1 MLPRTHSSFIGAVR
15 SLHDPVRASLACTHF
30 TRGSRLLDV
39 QRRDQRFYATKK
51 NSPLAEKLSVNADR
65 LWNDIQETAKWSAP
79 SDGGVTRLSAD
90 ENDKMVRDWFKDQIL
105 SLGGSYKVWPIQ
117 IGRCYVYD
125 ILTRPKV
132 NATGTQIAVFEGQD
146 NSIPPIAMGSHLDT
160 VVKGGKFDGILGV
173 GVSSTTSHAASPCSL
188 LRFLLSNASRLTF
201 VVQVLGGLEVIRSMK
216 ELKIKPHAPVALFNW
231 TNEEGARFF
240 PPLGSSCV
248 YAGQAK
254 VEDAHASTSNDGSPE
269 TMGNALAKIG
279 YIGDGPNT
287 FKEFPISAHFELHVE
302 QAVSLE
308 KGGKAVGWATC
319 WPGMTWYDIFF
330 TGDDGHATTYPMY
343 GRRDAAVGLGKLIA
357 EIDKVALSK
366 NGYTTVTSLRSG
378 PFGAGSIQST
388 SKVTFGIVHKE
399 EKGLLEMADI
409 ILERAATIAA
419 AHGLEWSSDRI
430 MHLLPGKFWQEAID
444 CVEAG
449 CGDMGMETMTMTAHD
464 STMTQLLVPT
474 AMVLARSKNGWSHCA
489 KEWTSKEDCA
499 AGTLALGRAVL
510 NFDEKLKGKSAANK
524 VFS

>member
-51 NSPLAEKLSVNADR
+51 NSPLAEKLAVNADR

-79 SDGGVTRLSAD
+79 SDGGVTRLCAD

-160 VVKGGKFDGILGV
+160 VVRGGKFDGILG
-173 GVSSTTSHAASPCSL
+173 
-188 LRFLLSNASRLTF
+188 
-201 VVQVLGGLEVIRSMK
+201 VLGGLEVIRSMK
-216 ELKIKPHAPVALFNW
+216 ELKIKPHAPVALCNW

-287 FKEFPISAHFELHVE
+287 FKQFPISAHFELHVE

-343 GRRDAAVGLGKLIA
+343 SRRDAVVGLGKLIA
-357 EIDKVALSK
+357 EIDKVAFEK

-399 EKGLLEMADI
+399 EKGLLEMADT
-409 ILERAATIAA
+409 ILERAAAIAA
-419 AHGLEWSSDRI
+419 AHGLEWSNDRI

-499 AGTLALGRAVL
+499 VGTLVLGRAVL

-524 VFS
+524 